1 MTNSIPE
8 SSLGFVWK
16 GEEEILEDAK
26 TEFSADP
33 NSAQWNTGEALQM
46 KFADPGLMAKWIDEK
61 KAANPTVNKA
71 NRNGQSIQLIHLEP
85 KPTSIDEWNR

>member
-8 SSLGFVWK
+8 SALGFVWK

-61 KAANPTVNKA
+61 KLPIQPLTRQTVMDNPFN
-71 NRNGQSIQLIHLEP
+71 
-85 KPTSIDEWNR
+85 